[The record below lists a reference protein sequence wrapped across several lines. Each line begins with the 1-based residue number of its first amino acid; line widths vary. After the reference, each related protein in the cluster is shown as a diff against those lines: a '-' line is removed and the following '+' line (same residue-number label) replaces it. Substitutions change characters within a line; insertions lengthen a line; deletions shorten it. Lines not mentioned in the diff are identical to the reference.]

1 MSNFIAS
8 PKQEVI
14 FDTWQNED
22 LNILIGAVAGSGK
35 TTTLLQLLNLCQYKT
50 LFLAFNK
57 SVQEEIQYKIDQK
70 GLKQG
75 KALTIHSL
83 GFSAIKNKFNRVNV
97 NKGKNFELVKM
108 VQARNKSLFKK
119 YTWKDRFR
127 ISYTLMDM
135 NDISR
140 LFLTEDISIIKQHFK
155 SMDKDMLE
163 VEDLPELWED
173 FLTVRKDC
181 YTNKVVEI
189 DFIDMIFIPVEQ
201 KLHIPI
207 NPYYLMVD
215 EAQDLNL
222 CQHTLISNLIEQGD
236 IKKWIAVG
244 DRNQSIYGFS
254 GAYSTSF
261 DMFLDKPG
269 TVELPLDICYR
280 SATSI
285 IDVAN
290 EVYDVMQAFKTEEGI
305 VDKIYSA
312 EAIKDESMIIC
323 RNSGPLINLYFE
335 LLGLGKSCYIKGEDI
350 LNSIIRFAK
359 PYNSSIITT
368 AKAEMDIKLSSLE
381 KDKTDNGKY
390 KHFLFKQNL
399 ENFKKLVSHLAND
412 SMTVDTFINKVKAI
426 FVDKKNAIM
435 LCTIH
440 KSKGLEADIVY
451 ILNENLIP
459 SRFAN
464 STEQLRQEKNLKYVA
479 RTRAKK
485 ELYFLK
491 Q

>member
-1 MSNFIAS
+1 
-8 PKQEVI
+8 
-14 FDTWQNED
+14 
-22 LNILIGAVAGSGK
+22 
-35 TTTLLQLLNLCQYKT
+35 
-50 LFLAFNK
+50 
-57 SVQEEIQYKIDQK
+57 
-70 GLKQG
+70 
-75 KALTIHSL
+75 
-83 GFSAIKNKFNRVNV
+83 
-97 NKGKNFELVKM
+97 
-108 VQARNKSLFKK
+108 
-119 YTWKDRFR
+119 
-127 ISYTLMDM
+127 M

-140 LFLTEDISIIKQHFK
+140 LFLTEDIAVIKQHFK

-254 GAYSTSF
+254 GAYSSSF
-261 DMFLDKPG
+261 DMFLDKPD
-269 TVELPLDICYR
+269 TIELPLDICYR

-285 IDVAN
+285 IEMAN
-290 EVYDVMQAFKTEEGI
+290 EVYDVMKTFKTDEGI
-305 VDKIYSA
+305 VDDIFSA
-312 EAIKDESMIIC
+312 EAIKDESMVIC

-350 LNSIIRFAK
+350 LNSILRFAK
-359 PYNSSIITT
+359 PYNSSIIAT
-368 AKAEMDIKLSSLE
+368 ARAEMGIKLSNLE

-390 KHFLFKQNL
+390 KHFMFKQNFQ
-399 ENFKKLVSHLAND
+399 NFEKLVSHLAND

-426 FVDKKNAIM
+426 F
-435 LCTIH
+435 C
-440 KSKGLEADIVY
+440 
-451 ILNENLIP
+451 
-459 SRFAN
+459 
-464 STEQLRQEKNLKYVA
+464 
-479 RTRAKK
+479 
-485 ELYFLK
+485 
-491 Q
+491 